1 MFISACLL
9 TTLSELTAKLATQ
22 ERHHALVEDQRACA
36 CASSFIPTPPPPS
49 PHPPPPKIV
58 VNVVNRAHAQ
68 SQLFFLRVILSKW
81 VICPACHWIWLF
93 LKWSGSTLIH
103 LMLLILWTQKKHKLN
118 GKTSMAEKTRATP
131 VDVCSLLVS
140 LRIVWN

>member
-36 CASSFIPTPPPPS
+36 CASSSIPNPPLSSPPAKNCS
-49 PHPPPPKIV
+49 QCSQQGSCPITIV
-58 VNVVNRAHAQ
+58 LSKSNLVKVGNMSRMSLNLVIFKMVCVDIDTLNVVN
-68 SQLFFLRVILSKW
+68 FMN
-81 VICPACHWIWLF
+81 
-93 LKWSGSTLIH
+93 T
-103 LMLLILWTQKKHKLN
+103 KKHKLN
-118 GKTSMAEKTRATP
+118 AKTSMAEKTRATP

>member
-36 CASSFIPTPPPPS
+36 CASSSIPTPPLSSPPAKNCS
-49 PHPPPPKIV
+49 QCSQQGSCPITIV
-58 VNVVNRAHAQ
+58 LSKSNLVKVGSMFRMSLNLVIFKMVCVDIDTLNVVN
-68 SQLFFLRVILSKW
+68 FMN
-81 VICPACHWIWLF
+81 
-93 LKWSGSTLIH
+93 T
-103 LMLLILWTQKKHKLN
+103 KKHKLN
-118 GKTSMAEKTRATP
+118 AKTSIAEKTRATP

>member
-36 CASSFIPTPPPPS
+36 CASSFIPTPPPPLLT
-49 PHPPPPKIV
+49 PPAKNCSQCSQQGSCPVTIV
-58 VNVVNRAHAQ
+58 LSKSNLVKVGNMSRMSLNLVIFKMVWVDIDTLNVVN
-68 SQLFFLRVILSKW
+68 FMN
-81 VICPACHWIWLF
+81 
-93 LKWSGSTLIH
+93 T
-103 LMLLILWTQKKHKLN
+103 KKHKLN
-118 GKTSMAEKTRATP
+118 AKTSMAEKTRATP

>member
-49 PHPPPPKIV
+49 PHPPAKNCSQCSQQGSCPVTIV
-58 VNVVNRAHAQ
+58 LSKSNLVKVGNMSRMSLNLVIFKMVCVDIDTLNVVN
-68 SQLFFLRVILSKW
+68 FMN
-81 VICPACHWIWLF
+81 
-93 LKWSGSTLIH
+93 T
-103 LMLLILWTQKKHKLN
+103 KKHKLN
-118 GKTSMAEKTRATP
+118 AKTSMAEKTRATP

>member
-49 PHPPPPKIV
+49 PHPPLAKNCSQCSQQGSCPVTIV
-58 VNVVNRAHAQ
+58 
-68 SQLFFLRVILSKW
+68 LSKSNLVKVGNMSRMSLNLVIFKMVW
-81 VICPACHWIWLF
+81 VDID
-93 LKWSGSTLIH
+93 TLNAVNF
-103 LMLLILWTQKKHKLN
+103 MNTKKAQIKRQN
-118 GKTSMAEKTRATP
+118 IDG
-131 VDVCSLLVS
+131 
-140 LRIVWN
+140 

>member
-36 CASSFIPTPPPPS
+36 CASSSIPTPPPLSS
-49 PHPPPPKIV
+49 PPAKNCSQCSQQGSCPITIV
-58 VNVVNRAHAQ
+58 LSKSNLVKVGNMSRMSLNLVIFKMVCVDIDTLNVVN
-68 SQLFFLRVILSKW
+68 FMN
-81 VICPACHWIWLF
+81 
-93 LKWSGSTLIH
+93 T
-103 LMLLILWTQKKHKLN
+103 KKHKLN
-118 GKTSMAEKTRATP
+118 AKTSMAEKTRATP